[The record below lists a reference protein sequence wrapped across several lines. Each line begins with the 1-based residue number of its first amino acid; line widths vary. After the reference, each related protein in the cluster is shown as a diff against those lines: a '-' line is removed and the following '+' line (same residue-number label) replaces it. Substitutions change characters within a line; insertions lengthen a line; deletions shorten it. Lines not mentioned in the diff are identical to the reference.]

1 MDIILSRFC
10 VLAYVLLFVFVFSA
24 RQANRLVGAAHSTG
38 WWRTMPHVAGGGSRA
53 GAGNRDLLGHAT
65 GFMQRCWYS
74 LLLLL
79 LLLLLHKTLPAPLLL
94 PVSHLLEAWVKVVG
108 WQGAAWRVG
117 CILPAGCRHPHHRWR
132 VFRAWQLQRELRIET
147 HNGLQIQIH
156 KELQLQTERGLQ
168 IHTQQQWT
176 QKRGAEKLRTTEK
189 ALITL
194 DLRKSLEKVQSFQTI
209 QHWNRLSVKI
219 HKMQN
224 PSKLY
229 LYICLI

>member
-24 RQANRLVGAAHSTG
+24 RHANRLVGTAHSTG
-38 WWRTMPHVAGGGSRA
+38 WWRTMPHVASGGGSRA

-74 LLLLL
+74 LLL

-117 CILPAGCRHPHHRWR
+117 CILPAGSRRPHHRWR
-132 VFRAWQLQRELRIET
+132 LFRAWQLLWGLWIET
-147 HNGLQIQIH
+147 HKGLQIQIH
-156 KELQLQTERGLQ
+156 NGNANTNTQGIANTNRTG
-168 IHTQQQWT
+168 IANTHTAT
-176 QKRGAEKLRTTEK
+176 MNSKKRCWEAENDRKGTDNFRFEEVPRESSK
-189 ALITL
+189 FSDYSTL
-194 DLRKSLEKVQSFQTI
+194 K
-209 QHWNRLSVKI
+209 
-219 HKMQN
+219 
-224 PSKLY
+224 
-229 LYICLI
+229 